1 MGAHIRQLA
10 AARLTKFVA
19 IVDEGMDGM
28 AGREAMDVDGTAD
41 GDGKRSNEL
50 VSHVSRVCAQESWLA
65 EVLQLFGG
73 VCDAWESK
81 IKVIHLT
88 WPYLRLSHSL
98 ALIRNYAQLRHFAC
112 EVGLVGL
119 WRFRIFWGWL
129 MKANNNNLVSLER
142 LASSV

>member
-50 VSHVSRVCAQESWLA
+50 VSHVSRVCAQE
-65 EVLQLFGG
+65 
-73 VCDAWESK
+73 
-81 IKVIHLT
+81 
-88 WPYLRLSHSL
+88 
-98 ALIRNYAQLRHFAC
+98 N
-112 EVGLVGL
+112 
-119 WRFRIFWGWL
+119 
-129 MKANNNNLVSLER
+129 
-142 LASSV
+142 